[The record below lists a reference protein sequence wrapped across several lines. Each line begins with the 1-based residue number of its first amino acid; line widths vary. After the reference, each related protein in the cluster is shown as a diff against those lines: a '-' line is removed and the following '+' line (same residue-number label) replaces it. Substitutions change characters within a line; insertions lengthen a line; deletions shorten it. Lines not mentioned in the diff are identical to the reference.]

1 MKRSPVASSNI
12 SSIGYDKN
20 RQTLEIEFRGGAVFQ
35 YFDIPEE
42 KYQDIIS
49 SASIGRYF
57 YDNIKGKHSYI
68 KLSDDSFREM
78 EFILYLSKLIK
89 ANDEFSNVSLEPIFK
104 DFQNRILRP
113 DIVCEYQNKKMIIEA
128 KKVAPLIDNRV
139 LEYINQIKRYKELG
153 VDAQL
158 VIAFPEEL
166 QRNYEEHFKNENILV
181 WDISTLASIFS
192 NQLEVIRE
200 TPLYPIIFNAGV
212 KREVK
217 SQSILFIEELES
229 IKPGKNDWSR
239 FQKFIANSMEYLF
252 APPLGKPLYELAD
265 TTKTNRK
272 DIILPNY
279 TESGFWQFLRDN
291 YFAHY
296 IVIDAK
302 NLTKHIEKKDVLQV
316 SNYLKKFGT
325 GLFGIIISRNKPHLN
340 AILTQRE
347 HWIADNKLI
356 VFLHDEDIVQM
367 LTMKDSSGNPEDVI
381 RQKIEDFRLSL

>member
-20 RQTLEIEFRGGAVFQ
+20 RQTLEIEFISGAVYQ

-57 YDNIKGKHSYI
+57 YDNIKDKHSYI
-68 KLSDDSFREM
+68 KLSDNSFREL
-78 EFILYLSKLIK
+78 EFILYLSKLIE
-89 ANDEFSNVSLEPIFK
+89 ANDEFSNVSLEPVFK
-104 DFQNRILRP
+104 DSQNRILRP

-192 NQLEVIRE
+192 NQLGVIRK

-217 SQSILFIEELES
+217 SQSIL
-229 IKPGKNDWSR
+229 
-239 FQKFIANSMEYLF
+239 NSL
-252 APPLGKPLYELAD
+252 L
-265 TTKTNRK
+265 
-272 DIILPNY
+272 
-279 TESGFWQFLRDN
+279 
-291 YFAHY
+291 
-296 IVIDAK
+296 
-302 NLTKHIEKKDVLQV
+302 
-316 SNYLKKFGT
+316 
-325 GLFGIIISRNKPHLN
+325 
-340 AILTQRE
+340 
-347 HWIADNKLI
+347 
-356 VFLHDEDIVQM
+356 
-367 LTMKDSSGNPEDVI
+367 
-381 RQKIEDFRLSL
+381 